1 MLGRESG
8 EAVMSAASGHS
19 AGASALG
26 AVTLV
31 LGGARSGKSAHAE
44 ALIAT
49 HDGAPVYIATAEP
62 GDDEMAER
70 IAAHR
75 ARRGEGW
82 RTVEASIALAAALRE
97 EAVAGNAVLVDC
109 LTIWLSNLLFA
120 ARDVDADMTELRAAL
135 NDVEGPVVL
144 VSNEV
149 GLGIVPENA
158 LARAFRDHA
167 GRLNQMVAQAAD
179 TVVLVTA
186 GLPMTLKPAR
196 ETERT
201 A

>member
-1 MLGRESG
+1 MTAPSLP
-8 EAVMSAASGHS
+8 
-19 AGASALG
+19 

-44 ALIAT
+44 GLIAAQ
-49 HDGAPVYIATAEP
+49 DGIPVYIATAEP

-82 RTVEASIALAAALRE
+82 RTLEAPLELAAALRE
-97 EAVAGNAVLVDC
+97 EAKAGNAVLVDC

-120 ARDVDADMTELRAAL
+120 ARDVDAEIATLMAAL
-135 NDVEGPVVL
+135 AEGKGPVVL

-167 GRLNQMVAQAAD
+167 GRLNQRVAQAAD
-179 TVVLVTA
+179 VVVLVTA

-196 ETERT
+196 EMETSK
-201 A
+201 

>member
-1 MLGRESG
+1 
-8 EAVMSAASGHS
+8 MSAA
-19 AGASALG
+19 GADR

-44 ALIAT
+44 TLIEA
-49 HDGAPVYIATAEP
+49 HGGAPVYVATAEA

-75 ARRGEGW
+75 ARRGQGW
-82 RTVEASIALAAALRE
+82 TTVEAPIELAD
-97 EAVAGNAVLVDC
+97 AVRTQARAGNAVLVDC

-120 ARDVDADMTELRAAL
+120 ARDVEADMADLMAAL
-135 NDVEGPVVL
+135 GEAQGPVVL

-167 GRLNQMVAQAAD
+167 GRLNQRAAEAAD
-179 TVVLVTA
+179 QVVLVTA

-196 ETERT
+196 EMERT